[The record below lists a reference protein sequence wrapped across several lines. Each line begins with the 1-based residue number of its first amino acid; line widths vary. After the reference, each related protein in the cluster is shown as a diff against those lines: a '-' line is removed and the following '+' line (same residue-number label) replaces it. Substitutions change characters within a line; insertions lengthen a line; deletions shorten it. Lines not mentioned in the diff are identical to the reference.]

1 VAIVIESRGTE
12 QDGADGASPAPFLAA
27 LVIIVLV
34 VIGIGLVSFFNRGDD
49 GEREAVVRAA
59 LAQNDALQRLDYP
72 DFRASTCAQ
81 EAGSEAEVLA
91 RQRDSSASKGARYVD
106 DVAGIAIDGQQAK
119 ATVVYYF
126 AGDKDAKIENATTFV
141 LQDGSWRVCSPGPG

>member
-1 VAIVIESRGTE
+1 MIESRDAE

-34 VIGIGLVSFFNRGDD
+34 VLGIGLVSFFNRGGD

-81 EAGSEAEVLA
+81 EAGTEAEMLG

-106 DVAGIAIDGQQAK
+106 NVAGIAIDGQQAK

-126 AGDKDAKIENATTFV
+126 ASDKEAKIENPTTFV
-141 LQDGSWRVCSPGPG
+141 HQDGSWRVCSPGPV